1 MWLTKFELKL
11 YVLLL
16 LLLLLLV
23 VFSLFINKSHS
34 GPQSFIFLSFHSLC
48 HESHLFLSLLFSFH
62 LLKSDPRPHHLHCN
76 LFLPWSLFIV
86 RCCSSRLVT
95 ISFISRPPSVVLL
108 AACSCPVLMWVVT
121 CRCLLF
127 LHQQRSLPSEAIAGP
142 WRASHFRRCST
153 FLCCLSSQY
162 RGQPLMAYG
171 SFVLSNPAAPSTF
184 RRGKEGQ
191 INSRIHFLL
200 SFPCAK
206 FFFLFPCCCVLPS
219 SIKPRHPSPQQ
230 HQLLPFDSSR
240 PSSPFFF
247 LLCRS
252 IISSL
257 SVSSSF
263 FLLSLMSLVSL
274 LLLSRRCCCLL
285 LSSSTDQHRLK
296 PL

>member
-16 LLLLLLV
+16 LLLV
-23 VFSLFINKSHS
+23 VFSFFINKSHS
-34 GPQSFIFLSFHSLC
+34 GPQILHFLSFHSLC

-76 LFLPWSLFIV
+76 LFLLWSLFIV

-127 LHQQRSLPSEAIAGP
+127 LHQQRSPPSEAIAGP

-153 FLCCLSSQY
+153 FPCCLSSRY

-171 SFVLSNPAAPSTF
+171 SFALPNPAAPQT
-184 RRGKEGQ
+184 
-191 INSRIHFLL
+191 
-200 SFPCAK
+200 
-206 FFFLFPCCCVLPS
+206 
-219 SIKPRHPSPQQ
+219 
-230 HQLLPFDSSR
+230 
-240 PSSPFFF
+240 
-247 LLCRS
+247 
-252 IISSL
+252 
-257 SVSSSF
+257 
-263 FLLSLMSLVSL
+263 
-274 LLLSRRCCCLL
+274 SRRRKGGILD
-285 LSSSTDQHRLK
+285 SHRL
-296 PL
+296 